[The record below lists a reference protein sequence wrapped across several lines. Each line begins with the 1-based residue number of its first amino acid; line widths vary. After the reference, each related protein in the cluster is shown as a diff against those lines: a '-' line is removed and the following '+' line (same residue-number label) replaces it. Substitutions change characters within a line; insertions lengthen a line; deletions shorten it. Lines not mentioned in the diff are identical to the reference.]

1 MAVYERY
8 EIVTRYQNRIEATG
22 SLGAGS
28 DKFTGSF
35 IAYAAYEFSEA
46 AGFALAE
53 PSPIPSAL
61 CTPGKTFS
69 SYRVLLGGAGNVQRV
84 AMRNATVAS
93 VSSRTV
99 YYNYEDALAAQCD
112 VVQAK
117 GEYAGSVE
125 GEAGQYPENGPMDGY
140 WYVLVNA
147 PPPLFVRLD
156 GAWTRVAPH
165 VRKDGVWRPCDGA
178 SVKR

>member
-8 EIVTRYQNRIEATG
+8 EIVTRYQNRTEATG

-35 IAYAAYEFSEA
+35 IAYAAFDFSEA

-53 PSPIPSAL
+53 PSPIPYAM
-61 CTPGKTFS
+61 CTPGTTFS
-69 SYRVLLGGAGNVQRV
+69 GYRVFLDGTGSVQRV
-84 AMRNATVAS
+84 AMRTATVVS

-99 YYNYEDALAAQCD
+99 YYNFEDALAAQCD
-112 VVQAK
+112 VVKAK
-117 GEYAGSVE
+117 GDYVDSVE

-140 WYVLVNA
+140 WYVLAGA
-147 PPPLFVRLD
+147 PPALFAQAD
-156 GAWTRVAPH
+156 GAWRRVAPH
-165 VRKDGVWRPCDGA
+165 ARQDGVWRPLGGA
-178 SVKR
+178 SVKI